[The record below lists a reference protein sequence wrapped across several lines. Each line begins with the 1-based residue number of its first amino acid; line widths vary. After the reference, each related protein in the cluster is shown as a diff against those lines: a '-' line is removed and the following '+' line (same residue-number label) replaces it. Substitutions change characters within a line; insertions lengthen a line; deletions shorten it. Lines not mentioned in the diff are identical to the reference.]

1 MHRARRL
8 QKAPVAGKKEKTM
21 AEQTLQRQRFPVGYH
36 ALHPDVAMNF
46 QMNRF
51 WNWVG
56 EDEMLAE
63 LREVAPRI
71 RDTDDWIRELL
82 ELGDRALQANRR
94 LPAAYFFRMA
104 EFFMNPKHP
113 RHSSCREKFL
123 ELVLAEHRIDAPMR
137 HRVPYGDAKLTAYR
151 LPAASPSGTLVV
163 FGGFDSYIEEWLPIL
178 LEWQAAGLD
187 VIAFD
192 GPGQGAALHEGIP
205 MTSDWHQPVG
215 AVLDY
220 FKLDDVALLGFSLGG
235 GLVVR
240 AAARE
245 RRVTRVVALDICSNF
260 YGMIG
265 KVGLPEI
272 EKNLNFLPAAVVNA
286 AAERLRKS
294 SDFGE
299 WFVGFGSRVMGT
311 SSSYDCFRALRTFR
325 TDDIS
330 ALVTQHVLLLAGA
343 GDHLVP
349 LEQLGEQI
357 RSLTNAQSLTART
370 FTYQEQA
377 QNHCQIGNLGLV
389 AKVVIDWLD
398 SLDPQ
403 RGGRTR

>member
-1 MHRARRL
+1 MAKQTVLL
-8 QKAPVAGKKEKTM
+8 QH
-21 AEQTLQRQRFPVGYH
+21 FPVGYH

-56 EDEMLAE
+56 EDQMLAE
-63 LREVAPRI
+63 LREVAARI
-71 RDTDDWIRELL
+71 RGTDDWIRELL
-82 ELGDRALQANRR
+82 ELGDRALQTNRR

-113 RHSSCREKFL
+113 RHSSCREAFL
-123 ELVLAEHRIDAPMR
+123 EFVLAEHRIEASMR

-151 LPAASPSGTLVV
+151 LPAASPCGTLVV

-178 LEWQAAGLD
+178 LAWRAAGLD

-205 MTSDWHQPVG
+205 MTSDWHRPVG

-235 GLVVR
+235 GLVIR
-240 AAARE
+240 AAALE
-245 RRVTRVVALDICSNF
+245 SRVTRVVALDICSNF
-260 YGMIG
+260 YGLIG

-272 EKNLNFLPAAVVNA
+272 EKDLNYLPAAVVNA
-286 AAERLRKS
+286 AAERLRRS
-294 SDFGE
+294 SDFAE
-299 WFVGFGSRVMGT
+299 WFLDFGSRVTGT
-311 SSSYDCFRALRTFR
+311 SSSYDHFRALRSFR

-330 ALVTQHVLLLAGA
+330 ALVTQDVLLLAGA

-349 LEQLGEQI
+349 LEQLGDQI
-357 RSLTNAQSLTART
+357 RSLTNARSIAARA
-370 FTYQEQA
+370 FTYHEQA
-377 QNHCQIGNLGLV
+377 QNHCQIGNLALV
-389 AKVVIDWLD
+389 ATVVVDWLN
-398 SLDPQ
+398 SVDP
-403 RGGRTR
+403 RRAERPR